1 MKLKEKLQQEK
12 IYINAYN
19 FKLTKESVENFEKI
33 ADDFAIAFHRW
44 MRMND
49 TQENADKYFH
59 YTDKDMLNEFKKQ
72 KGL

>member
-1 MKLKEKLQQEK
+1 MTLKEKIQTIIITDYGNLQK
-12 IYINAYN
+12 IC
-19 FKLTKESVENFEKI
+19 FTEDLFDEL
-33 ADDFAIAFHRW
+33 AIAFHRW
-44 MRMND
+44 MRKND

>member
-1 MKLKEKLQQEK
+1 MKPRENVFDVEAIEVQIK
-12 IYINAYN
+12 INR
-19 FKLTKESVENFEKI
+19 ERE
-33 ADDFAIAFHRW
+33 DDFAIAFHRW